1 MLTLIQEILP
11 HVAALNLSAE
21 SVVGSCQ
28 LENVNASNQDSEGA
42 VCTTSNHYTWV
53 QSDHPYKPATVSN
66 YRYQQYFFY
75 F

>member
-21 SVVGSCQ
+21 SVIGSYQ
-28 LENVNASNQDSEGA
+28 SESPNVIVSNQDGDGS
-42 VCTTSNHYTWV
+42 VCTTSHHYTWV

-66 YRYQQYFFY
+66 YR
-75 F
+75 

>member
-21 SVVGSCQ
+21 SVIGSYQ
-28 LENVNASNQDSEGA
+28 SESSNIIASNQDGDGS
-42 VCTTSNHYTWV
+42 VCTTSHHYTWV

-66 YRYQQYFFY
+66 YR
-75 F
+75 